1 MAQCNA
7 KTKDGR
13 LCQIPAQD
21 GQRYC
26 HVHRKQRL
34 IRNALSLSALGALLL
49 GAIGLIANIMG
60 ILGYIGVNP
69 EPSPLP
75 SPMENSA
82 TQSALATPTFLPPTG
97 AVELPSSQEDV
108 LSVVINPYSI
118 NPFEG
123 IITRDLDPSNNPKI
137 TITKEDVV
145 LVGDVSPKISFVG
158 NDALLIFEIYL
169 TGKAVDEEVQVT
181 NRIPIRVTYE
191 AMPDGASLYK
201 TGRPGGGYFY
211 GILGADV
218 SSKSQQ
224 VWAVNSPEIRERF
237 QMLEQN
243 CPECIDPEGV
253 CPLCVTNGYELPS
266 EITRSL
272 SSNNE
277 NFPDYFLLK
286 KNEKI
291 GIPVVVFFQEAGI
304 YHLQIGVEYIYRQY
318 KTITWA
324 EPEVQVYVPKNYYVW
339 MCGNPN
345 ESSCEIEPACVINSD
360 GTLNCDNFINP

>member
-1 MAQCNA
+1 MSRI
-7 KTKDGR
+7 TKFFSK
-13 LCQIPAQD
+13 LTK
-21 GQRYC
+21 GQK
-26 HVHRKQRL
+26 VT
-34 IRNALSLSALGALLL
+34 IIVATLGGCCIVIAAVVGL
-49 GAIGLIANIMG
+49 GVPIVSFFL
-60 ILGYIGVNP
+60 
-69 EPSPLP
+69 
-75 SPMENSA
+75 ENSA
-82 TQSALATPTFLPPTG
+82 TQRALATPTFLPPTG
-97 AVELPSSQEDV
+97 AVELPSSQQDV

-137 TITKEDVV
+137 TITKEDIV

-158 NDALLIFEIYL
+158 DNELLIFEIYL

-201 TGRPGGGYFY
+201 TGRPGGGTFY

-243 CPECIDPEGV
+243 CPECINPESV
-253 CPLCVTNGYELPS
+253 CPSCSTNGYELPS
-266 EITRSL
+266 EVIRYL
-272 SSNNE
+272 SSNDQ

-291 GIPVVVFFQEAGI
+291 GIVVVVFFQEAGI
-304 YHLQIGVEYIYRQY
+304 YRLQIGVEYLYRQY

-324 EPEVQVYVPKNYYVW
+324 EPEVQVYVPKNYYAW
-339 MCGNPN
+339 MCDNPN
-345 ESSCEIEPACVINSD
+345 WESSESTCDIEPACVINSD